1 MPPGV
6 AGELL
11 KLLRRSVAAPAAF
24 GAGHSLRHPARDRP
38 GTTAQAAASHYPGPG
53 QVRGWGSARGPAI
66 DTSLDRAP
74 SQSRVTG
81 PECGRTES
89 GYERLSAA
97 PALKSLSLSLVG
109 PGDPARPVDL
119 EARALRRRH
128 STAGAEAAPGGQD
141 GLCSGLWCRA
151 HTGTRTI
158 QFRWVGKCYHPS
170 IMTRM
175 SWNWIPGLAGSPPS
189 PYLKYHIHFEL
200 LDILYYS
207 VGVWK
212 LK

>member
-1 MPPGV
+1 MIISGRAAGRGRGIAKAVTAVGRGPG
-6 AGELL
+6 GFW
-11 KLLRRSVAAPAAF
+11 RR
-24 GAGHSLRHPARDRP
+24 
-38 GTTAQAAASHYPGPG
+38 AQPETPGPG
-53 QVRGWGSARGPAI
+53 PPRYYRAGGIISLPRARASPRLWLGRGPAI

-119 EARALRRRH
+119 EARAASLRRRH

-141 GLCSGLWCRA
+141 GLCSGL
-151 HTGTRTI
+151 
-158 QFRWVGKCYHPS
+158 
-170 IMTRM
+170 
-175 SWNWIPGLAGSPPS
+175 
-189 PYLKYHIHFEL
+189 
-200 LDILYYS
+200 
-207 VGVWK
+207 
-212 LK
+212 